1 MAPPWRAMG
10 PALCLL
16 SAAAFGCMAIFG
28 KLAYDAGV
36 DVGSLLLVRF
46 ALAAAVLAVIA
57 ASIGALRGL
66 GRRAVLAGLAMG
78 AIGYATQAG
87 LYFLALE
94 RMDASLLSLLLYTYP
109 ALVTGAAIV
118 LGREEPSARKGVA
131 LAVASVG
138 TALVLAG
145 AGTGALDP
153 LATAMALGAAAAY
166 TAYILTGDRVV
177 SGVPPLALAALV
189 TTGATV
195 TFGVVAFATGGPQLA
210 FGAEAW
216 GWLAAI
222 ALVSTVGAIIAFFA
236 GLARVGPSAA
246 AILSTLE
253 PVVTVALAAAAFGEA
268 LTPVQL
274 AGGVLVLAAVVVLQ
288 KGRPNQRRPSP
299 PPISSSTSAPPA
311 KATVTSSLTGL
322 EYS

>member
-1 MAPPWRAMG
+1 MG

-46 ALAAAVLAVIA
+46 ALAAAVLAAIA

-66 GRRAVLAGLAMG
+66 GRRAVLSGLAMG

-131 LAVASVG
+131 LAVASIG

-153 LATAMALGAAAAY
+153 LATVMALGAAAAY
-166 TAYILTGDRVV
+166 TTYILTGDRVV
-177 SGVPPLALAALV
+177 AGVPPLALAALV
-189 TTGATV
+189 TAGATV
-195 TFGVVAFATGGPQLA
+195 TFGVAVLVTGGPDLGFA
-210 FGAEAW
+210 AAGW
-216 GWLAAI
+216 GWLTAI
-222 ALVSTVGAIIAFFA
+222 ALVSTVAAIIAFFA
-236 GLARVGPSAA
+236 GLARVGPSTAS
-246 AILSTLE
+246 ILSTVE
-253 PVVTVALAAAAFGEA
+253 PVITVALAAAVFGEA
-268 LTPVQL
+268 LTAVQL
-274 AGGVLVLAAVVVLQ
+274 AGGALVLATVLVLNAPRRRGAVRMAV
-288 KGRPNQRRPSP
+288 GARTASDTAR
-299 PPISSSTSAPPA
+299 
-311 KATVTSSLTGL
+311 
-322 EYS
+322 